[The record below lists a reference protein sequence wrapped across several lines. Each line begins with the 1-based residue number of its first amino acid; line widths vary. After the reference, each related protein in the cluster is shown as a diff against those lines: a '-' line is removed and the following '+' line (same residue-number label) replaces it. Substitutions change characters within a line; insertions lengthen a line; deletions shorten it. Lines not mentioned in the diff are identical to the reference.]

1 MQLADLDRR
10 SGILVFG
17 DIQTVQIRREAAVLI
32 LVVRRITERTGA
44 AVVDLSEIDL
54 TAVLEGRHPDIAN
67 RKIGIACYGVGE
79 VGVLRLVQLHLS
91 GVGTEVLVKDL
102 IIALHLSDL
111 CLYDIRILAGNN
123 DDIGIVAL

>member
-10 SGILVFG
+10 AGIFILG
-17 DIQTVQIRREAAVLI
+17 EIQTVQIPREVFVLI
-32 LVVRRITERTGA
+32 FVVRRITERTGA

-67 RKIGIACYGVGE
+67 RKIGIACYSVGE

-91 GVGTEVLVKDL
+91 GVGT
-102 IIALHLSDL
+102 
-111 CLYDIRILAGNN
+111 
-123 DDIGIVAL
+123 